1 MILAIDIGNTNSCFA
16 LFKGDQCIGQWRLST
31 NRLRT
36 ADEFVLWLENFFARQ
51 KVKGTDIKQSI
62 IACVVPSCRFPIL
75 KAVEEL
81 VGKEALLVTA
91 KLMEEIGVQVKTD
104 NPKEVG
110 ADRIVNA
117 YASFAQYKQATI
129 VLDFGTATTFDVA
142 DASGAYVGGVIAPG
156 INLSLE
162 ALHHAAARLPS
173 VEIKHPKKAIGTST
187 ESAMQA
193 GIYFGY
199 LGLIE
204 RIVKEIKNEL
214 GVPAKVIATGGLAPL
229 FAKNSDAIDELD
241 VDLTMRGL
249 YQVAQKFAG

>member
-16 LFKGDQCIGQWRLST
+16 LFKGEECLGQWRLST

-51 KVKGTDIKQSI
+51 KVSPTDIEQSI
-62 IACVVPSCRFPIL
+62 VACVVPSCRFPIL

-81 VGKEALLVTA
+81 VEKEALFVTA
-91 KLMEEIGVQVKTD
+91 DLMENVGVTVKTD
-104 NPKEVG
+104 SPHEVG
-110 ADRIVNA
+110 ADRVINA
-117 YASFAQYKQATI
+117 YSAYQKYKQATI

-142 DASGAYVGGVIAPG
+142 NDKGAYIGGVIAPG

-162 ALHHAAARLPS
+162 ALQRAAAMLPS
-173 VEIKHPKKAIGTST
+173 VEITHPAKAIGTST

-204 RIVKEIKNEL
+204 RIVKEIKAEL
-214 GVPAKVIATGGLAPL
+214 GTPAKVIATGGLARL
-229 FAKNSDAIDELD
+229 FEKNSDAIDALD
-241 VDLTMRGL
+241 ADLTMRGL
-249 YQVAQKFAG
+249 YQVAKKFAE